1 MRQSPIN
8 AASGPQPAGGY
19 AQASLVRDARE
30 WLLVSGQIP
39 ETRDGVVPK
48 SFEDQAELAWE
59 NVHAQL
65 AAAGMDASNLVKVTT
80 FLSSREFNLAN
91 RHARQLA
98 LGEHTP
104 ALTVII
110 TGIFDEQWL
119 LEIEA
124 TAAR

>member
-1 MRQSPIN
+1 MRQNPIN
-8 AASGPQPAGGY
+8 AASVPQPAGGY
-19 AQASLVRDARE
+19 AQASLVSDAKE

-39 ETRDGVVPK
+39 ETRNGVVPER
-48 SFEDQAELAWE
+48 FEDQAELAWG
-59 NVHAQL
+59 NVKAQL

-80 FLSSREFNLAN
+80 FLSSRKFNLEN
-91 RHARQLA
+91 RDARQSA